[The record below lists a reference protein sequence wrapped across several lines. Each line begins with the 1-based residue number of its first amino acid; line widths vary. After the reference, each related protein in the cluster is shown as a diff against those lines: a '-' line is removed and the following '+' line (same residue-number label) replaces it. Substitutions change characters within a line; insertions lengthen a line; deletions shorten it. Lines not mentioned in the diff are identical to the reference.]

1 LSSQQTGG
9 QSAGFGGIRRNE
21 PNFINS
27 DIRARQRGF
36 QLIGQDRGLGI
47 IRRESADQAL

>member
-21 PNFINS
+21 TNLVNS
-27 DIRARQRGF
+27 DIRAGQRGF
-36 QLIGQDRGLGI
+36 QLIG
-47 IRRESADQAL
+47 